1 MMKIIYAGT
10 PDFAVP
16 ALESLVQ
23 SEHEVIAVYTQPDR
37 PAGRGRKLQQSS
49 VKECALSHDI
59 AVYQPHTFKEAT
71 DLEQFVELEADLMI
85 VAAYGLILPVAIL
98 NAPRLGCINIHG
110 SILPR
115 WRGAAPIQRAI
126 LANDSSSGVT
136 IMQMDSGLDTGDMI
150 SKQILAIDPSW
161 TSFDLHEQLKQV
173 GADLLIDTLP
183 IIESGQAQPE
193 SQKEPQNESLAN
205 YASKLSKSEA
215 QIDWHN
221 SAEQIARE
229 IKAFIPWPVSYT
241 HLNGKLVRVW
251 QASFD
256 PTQTFAGQGNVL
268 DHNNEGVYVSCGDG
282 VLCIEELQFEGKK
295 RCTAAQ
301 SFNGQNLTGSQ
312 FL

>member
-37 PAGRGRKLQQSS
+37 PAGRGRKLQQSP
-49 VKECALSHDI
+49 VKQCALSCDI
-59 AVYQPHTFKEAT
+59 PVYQPHSLKEPV
-71 DLEQFVELEADLMI
+71 DVERFVELEADLMI
-85 VAAYGLILPVAIL
+85 VAAYGLILPVSIL

-126 LANDSSSGVT
+126 LADDSSTGVT
-136 IMQMDSGLDTGDMI
+136 IMQMDSGLDTGGMI
-150 SKQILAIDPSW
+150 SKQVLSIDPSW
-161 TSFDLHEQLKQV
+161 TSFDLHEQLKQL
-173 GADLLIDTLP
+173 GAELLINTLP
-183 IIESGQAQPE
+183 IIESGQIQP
-193 SQKEPQNESLAN
+193 EPQNESLAN
-205 YASKLSKSEA
+205 YANKLSKAEA
-215 QIDWHN
+215 KIDWHN

-241 HLNGKLVRVW
+241 HLDGKLVRVW

-256 PTQTFAGQGNVL
+256 TTRMVGTLGNVL
-268 DHNNEGVYVSCGDG
+268 EHNNDGIYVSCGDG

-301 SFNGQNLTGSQ
+301 SFNGRNLTGSQ

>member
-37 PAGRGRKLQQSS
+37 PAGRGRKLQQSP
-49 VKECALSHDI
+49 VKQCALSRDI
-59 AVYQPHTFKEAT
+59 PVYQPHTLKESV
-71 DLEQFVELEADLMI
+71 DVERFVELEADLMI
-85 VAAYGLILPVAIL
+85 VAAYGLILPVSIL

-126 LANDSSSGVT
+126 LADDSSTGVT
-136 IMQMDSGLDTGDMI
+136 IMQMDSGLDTGGMI
-150 SKQILAIDPSW
+150 SKQVLSIDPSW
-161 TSFDLHEQLKQV
+161 TSFDLHEQLKQL
-173 GADLLIDTLP
+173 GAELLINTLP
-183 IIESGQAQPE
+183 IIESGQIQP
-193 SQKEPQNESLAN
+193 EPQNESLAN
-205 YASKLSKSEA
+205 YANKLSKAEA
-215 QIDWHN
+215 KIDWHN

-229 IKAFIPWPVSYT
+229 IKAYIPWPVSYT
-241 HLNGKLVRVW
+241 HLDGKLVRVW

-256 PTQTFAGQGNVL
+256 TTRMVGTLGNVL
-268 DHNNEGVYVSCGDG
+268 EHNNDGIYVSCGEG

-301 SFNGQNLTGSQ
+301 SFNGRNLTGSQ

>member
-16 ALESLVQ
+16 ALETLLQ

-37 PAGRGRKLQQSS
+37 PAGRGRKLQQSP
-49 VKECALSHDI
+49 VKDCALSHDI
-59 AVYQPHTFKEAT
+59 PVYQPHSFKESAE
-71 DLEQFVELEADLMI
+71 LEHFIELEADLMV
-85 VAAYGLILPVAIL
+85 VAAYGLILPTSIL
-98 NAPRLGCINIHG
+98 SAPRFGCINIHG

-126 LANDSSSGVT
+126 LEGDSSTGIT
-136 IMQMDSGLDTGDMI
+136 IMQMDVGLDTGDMI
-150 SKQILAIDPSW
+150 SKQVLPIDPDW
-161 TSFDLHEQLKQV
+161 TSYDLHEQLKQL
-173 GADLLIDTLP
+173 GADLLINTLP
-183 IIESGQAQPE
+183 MIESGQIQPE
-193 SQKEPQNESLAN
+193 SQDESLAN
-205 YASKLSKSEA
+205 YATKLSKAEA
-215 QIDWHN
+215 KINWHN
-221 SAEQIARE
+221 SAKKIARE

-241 HLNGKLVRVW
+241 HLAGKLVRVW

-256 PTQTFAGQGNVL
+256 TTRRDGEPGDVL
-268 DHNNEGVYVSCGDG
+268 DHNNDGVYVSCSNG

-301 SFNGQNLTGSQ
+301 TLNGRNLTGSK